1 MSAEATIIDVGED
14 AFEPAAPVVEEAGR
28 ALAAHQRSEWGYWQE
43 ALAIGKGRR
52 LTKDE
57 VRSLGITT
65 EPRTGFYRKRNKTG
79 SDIPVAI
86 WTDAGGMVAK
96 IGSGMG
102 SAEDIWTWCCDW
114 PISEETYRAVA
125 EQGGEWP
132 GSDPVVQE
140 QVAAAGHNS
149 GRIDEAEAF
158 ADQVDAA
165 EKGKDAYA
173 KISDDEQ
180 LAAAQSLRSRLLEL
194 KSEGEKKHKREKE
207 PHLEAGRAVDKK
219 WLPVVKRAQAAAD
232 AIRSAM
238 GAYETEKLRKQRE
251 AETARLA
258 AEIAA
263 RKAAAKAEAPAP
275 SRAPLPE
282 PAAPT
287 PIRGSY
293 GRAASVSVVN
303 VVTAIN
309 DQDALYRFLRDHP
322 DLKNCMFDLAKR
334 AVAKGHTVPGV
345 TVEEQAKVA

>member
-1 MSAEATIIDVGED
+1 MS
-14 AFEPAAPVVEEAGR
+14 
-28 ALAAHQRSEWGYWQE
+28 HEWTYWQK
-43 ALAIGKGRR
+43 ALEIGNGRR

-57 VRSLGITT
+57 ARALNATM
-65 EPRTGFYRKRNKTG
+65 EPQAGFWRKRNKGG
-79 SDIPVAI
+79 SDVPVAI
-86 WTDAGGMVAK
+86 WNDGSGMVAK
-96 IGSGMG
+96 IGQNM
-102 SAEDIWTWCCDW
+102 AEHADEIWTWCCDW
-114 PISEETYRAVA
+114 PITEEVYRAVA
-125 EQGGEWP
+125 ESGEAWP
-132 GSDPVVQE
+132 GSDPVVLE
-140 QVAAAGHNS
+140 QVAGAGHNS
-149 GRIDEAEAF
+149 GAVDEAEAF
-158 ADQVDAA
+158 ADQVEAA

-173 KISDDEQ
+173 KITDDEH

-207 PHLEAGRAVDKK
+207 PHLEAGRAVDKR

-232 AIRSAM
+232 AIRAAM

-263 RKAAAKAEAPAP
+263 RKEAEKANAPAP
-275 SRAPLPE
+275 VETAPE
-282 PAAPT
+282 TVAAAPT

-293 GRAASVSVVN
+293 GRAASVSVIS
-303 VVTAIN
+303 VVTGIS

>member
-1 MSAEATIIDVGED
+1 
-14 AFEPAAPVVEEAGR
+14 
-28 ALAAHQRSEWGYWQE
+28 
-43 ALAIGKGRR
+43 
-52 LTKDE
+52 
-57 VRSLGITT
+57 
-65 EPRTGFYRKRNKTG
+65 
-79 SDIPVAI
+79 
-86 WTDAGGMVAK
+86 MVAK
-96 IGSGMG
+96 VGRDM
-102 SAEDIWTWCCDW
+102 ADHADEIWTWCCDW
-114 PISEETYRAVA
+114 PISEEAYRSVA
-125 EQGGEWP
+125 ENGEAWP

-140 QVAAAGHNS
+140 QVAGAGHNS
-149 GRIDEAEAF
+149 GEIDEAEAF

-173 KISDDEQ
+173 RIADDEQ

-219 WLPVVKRAQAAAD
+219 WLPNVKRAQAAAD
-232 AIRSAM
+232 AIRASM
-238 GAYETEKLRKQRE
+238 NTYETEKLRKQRE
-251 AETARLA
+251 AEAARLT

-263 RKAAAKAEAPAP
+263 RKEADKANAPAP
-275 SRAPLPE
+275 VEQQPE
-282 PAAPT
+282 PVAAAPT

-303 VVTAIN
+303 VVTAIT
-309 DQDALYRFLRDHP
+309 DQDALYRFLKDHP